1 MIVPTLEDIWNF
13 PYFQSIFS
21 ATVEQWIE
29 KILFFLHFIFFFQ
42 MAVNLSRKSKL
53 EKKNIKDFIE
63 TLDII
68 LWEIE
73 VLFIIQTKL
82 FLRFF

>member
-1 MIVPTLEDIWNF
+1 
-13 PYFQSIFS
+13 
-21 ATVEQWIE
+21 
-29 KILFFLHFIFFFQ
+29 

>member
-21 ATVEQWIE
+21 ETVEQWIE
-29 KILFFLHFIFFFQ
+29 KILFFLRFIFFFQ